1 MDLISRKM
9 SYIKSLFLFF
19 IASTILQIS
28 HVKKF
33 DIGVSACVCTK
44 TLKREEKVFVVDMLI
59 Y

>member
-1 MDLISRKM
+1 M

-59 Y
+59 YW